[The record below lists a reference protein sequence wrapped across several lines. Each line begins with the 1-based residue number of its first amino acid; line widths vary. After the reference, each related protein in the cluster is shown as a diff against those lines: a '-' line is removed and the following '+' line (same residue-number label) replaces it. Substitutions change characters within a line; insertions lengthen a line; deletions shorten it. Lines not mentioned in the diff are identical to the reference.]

1 MKIALCIFGL
11 YVIGS
16 FLFMLWEMHKAPIQ
30 ED

>member
-1 MKIALCIFGL
+1 MKIALCIFVI

-16 FLFMLWEMHKAPIQ
+16 VLFMLWEMHNDPIQ

>member
-1 MKIALCIFGL
+1 MKTALYIFGI
-11 YVIGS
+11 YMIGS